1 MRPVDHPQ
9 REKAASNLEA
19 SFVVT
24 AGAGTGKTSLLIERI
39 LHHVLGRGT
48 PMERITAMTFTKKA
62 AAELRE
68 RLEDSLGRVL
78 RRAAEHE
85 TSLDEG
91 EEADRVFSR
100 LTGHPAGQ
108 TPPAEILQRA
118 RAALEALGGASI
130 GTIHSFALEVLRR
143 HSRKAGVDV
152 GFQVDQGEK
161 APALFDELWPRA
173 LEEALGPGDTPPG
186 WCDLLGKLPVDTVE
200 NLARRLA
207 TFKIPLEVI
216 AADCGEVESTYA
228 KKLAAKWLAEVK
240 SIRDTVAG
248 AEGLNR
254 NLLSTL
260 EQLEAALNGILT
272 GGPKAAGAAV
282 AGLPDR
288 SSLGKNAVLEG
299 KEALEKRLNVLL
311 KEVRDI
317 CGADTEL
324 VPSLAS
330 VLGDFLTRFRA
341 EYVRR
346 GFVSND
352 GLIVLARDLLAEH
365 PEVRRQ
371 EGQRFD
377 HILVD
382 EFQDTD
388 PLQYEIVFFLAQVPG
403 SDREMAS
410 ERDAFAARLVP
421 GKLFIVGDAKQS
433 IYGFRGA
440 DIRAYRRAVE
450 ALVREGGEILTLE
463 SNFRSVPELVEPL
476 NCLFEELFS
485 AADGEERSTFDP
497 EFDPLVASREAAG
510 TPRIEIWSAGTVWVP
525 AEARRSVEAGA
536 IAAWVREEMDRGGL
550 KARDVAILLRTRT
563 SSPALLRALR
573 KCEVPYVVEGGKG
586 FFGRYEVELLLSL
599 LRVVFSPADP
609 APLVSCLRSPV
620 CGVPDHELQ
629 RFAMQGGCDG
639 RVWSLDARPD
649 PEAFPELA
657 RGMGLLRDF
666 AERHRDDPV
675 DVWAR
680 AAVDETP
687 LRVAVAALYEG
698 AQRVLNLE
706 KAVRHITELARDGDL
721 RGDEILARIEEEDA
735 REEAQGDS
743 PLTDETLD
751 AVRVLTVHA
760 AKGLE
765 WPVVILPDLAR
776 ERGNKQSGEDVQVLN
791 ERPPLLA
798 IKTGSVQTPAYI
810 GYKLSEGLREEAEVK
825 RLLYVAATRA
835 RERLILVAGVSRG
848 EKKVKS
854 LWIKALRAWGYEP
867 GKSSAGAASFHDGAV
882 LHRLAGESPSAKPRR
897 SEDARKHAAELVQA
911 GKAFL
916 RAAQKA
922 AASVRGGLLAPSLLA
937 EAAKGEASAPA
948 KADGPDKQQG
958 MARDDRRVA
967 LAAGAAIHHL
977 LELWDRLDASWLFA
991 HAEAAARLAA
1001 EDVAVECE
1009 PVLTRVREI
1018 LERAQS
1024 SDALVEIAREQP
1036 IAREIPM
1043 LCRDAEGNRWDGTID
1058 LVVGTPEKPEIVDY
1072 KTDMAADAEQ
1082 LLELYGAQLGKY
1094 SGAVEQALGLRETPA
1109 ARIVSLME
1117 AKGRRLK

>member
-48 PMERITAMTFTKKA
+48 PMERIVAMTFTKKA

-100 LTGHPAGQ
+100 LTGHPAGR
-108 TPPAEILQRA
+108 TLPAEISQRA

-130 GTIHSFALEVLRR
+130 STIHSFALEILRR
-143 HSRKAGVDV
+143 HSRKAGIDV

-161 APALFDELWPRA
+161 AAALFEELWPRA
-173 LEEALGPGDTPPG
+173 LEEALGPGDTPPS
-186 WCDLLGKLPVDTVE
+186 WCGLLGKLSVDTVE

-207 TFKIPLEVI
+207 TFKIPLQVI
-216 AADCGEVESTYA
+216 AVDSGEVERAYTRS
-228 KKLAAKWLAEVK
+228 LAEEWLAEVK
-240 SIRDTVAG
+240 SIRETVAG
-248 AEGLNR
+248 AEGLNPR
-254 NLLSTL
+254 FLQALLGL
-260 EQLEAALNGILT
+260 DAALNGILT
-272 GGPKAAGAAV
+272 GGPKAAGAAA
-282 AGLPDR
+282 AGLSKT
-288 SSLGKNAVLEG
+288 SSPGKNAVLEG
-299 KEALEKRLNVLL
+299 KEALEKRLKVLL
-311 KEVRDI
+311 KGVRDI

-330 VLGDFLTRFRA
+330 ALGDFLARFRA

-371 EGQRFD
+371 EGRRFD

-403 SDREMAS
+403 SDREMVS

-433 IYGFRGA
+433 IYRFRGA

-463 SNFRSVPELVEPL
+463 SNFRSVPELVKPL

-485 AADGEERSTFDP
+485 AADGEERSAFDP

-510 TPRIEIWSAGTVWVP
+510 TPRIEIWSAGTVRMPV
-525 AEARRSVEAGA
+525 AARRSVEAGA
-536 IAAWVREEMDRGGL
+536 IAAWVREKMDRGGL

-563 SSPALLRALR
+563 SSPVLLRALR
-573 KCEVPYVVEGGKG
+573 ECEIPYVAEGGKG

-639 RVWSLDARPD
+639 RVWSLGARPD

-721 RGDEILARIEEEDA
+721 RGDEILARIAEEDA
-735 REEAQGDS
+735 REAAQGDS

-776 ERGNKQSGEDVQVLN
+776 GKAKKQQGEDVQVLN
-791 ERPPLLA
+791 ERQPLLA
-798 IKTGSVQTPAYI
+798 IKAGRVQTPAYI
-810 GYKLSEGLREEAEVK
+810 GYKRIESLQEDAEVK

-835 RERLILVAGVSRG
+835 RERLLLVAGVPKG
-848 EKKVKS
+848 ES
-854 LWIKALRAWGYEP
+854 LWIEALRAWGYEP

-882 LHRLAGESPSAKPRR
+882 LHRLVGESPSAKPRR

-922 AASVRGGLLAPSLLA
+922 GASVRGGLLAPSLLA
-937 EAAKGEASAPA
+937 EAEKGEAPAPA
-948 KADGPDKQQG
+948 KAGGPDKQQG
-958 MARDDRRVA
+958 KARDDRRVA

-1001 EDVAVECE
+1001 ADVAVECA